1 MVKSKLPK
9 NSEMKFN
16 DENVGELCN
25 NLTDFFI
32 YLFKNGDWIWRQL
45 LIFSKDS
52 NRIISFLAQ

>member
-1 MVKSKLPK
+1 MVKSKLPR

-25 NLTDFFI
+25 NLTDLFI